1 MELEVQVTEEKMAT
15 GTKCIR
21 MMTPAKQVAFLGRR
35 LWVEERA
42 AEMVELA
49 LILPLLLTLLFGIFW
64 VARGYNIYETVTRAA
79 REGARVAVAPMC
91 FGCGNTFVSAP
102 GGCSG
107 TDAVDLAITGSLS
120 ASGLPCTPGVTVSVQ
135 QHQKLGDDAPGSN
148 TQWTVVQVTYPYQ
161 FVLPFTS
168 VNMTTV
174 NISSTVQMVE
184 EP

>member
-1 MELEVQVTEEKMAT
+1 MGT
-15 GTKCIR
+15 GIKCTQ

-35 LWVEERA
+35 WWVEERA

-49 LILPLLLTLLFGIFW
+49 LILPLLLTLLIGIFW
-64 VARGYNIYETVTRAA
+64 AARGYNIYETVTRAA
-79 REGARVAVAPMC
+79 REGARVAVAPTC
-91 FGCGNTFVSAP
+91 FGCGNTFVSTP
-102 GGCSG
+102 GGCDS
-107 TDAVDLAITGSLS
+107 TDAVGLAITGSLS
-120 ASGLPCTPGVTVSVQ
+120 ASGLPCTPAVTVSVQ
-135 QHQKLGDDAPGSN
+135 QHQKLGDDVAGSN
-148 TQWTVVQVTYPYQ
+148 TEWTVVTVTYPYQ